1 MLELHLFVN
10 PLGMRCLRCEKDVL
24 KIDRD
29 LNTKISYQFVPLF
42 NMKTIDNTLKYYHLN
57 PHDLA
62 IRQQVSKILNQVI
75 LDYKAALFQGRKRG
89 RHYLLQLQSALIN
102 QGLDYNDELINK
114 IAHDSH
120 LDLEMFFEDRQSQLA
135 KQAFRQD
142 QKIAS
147 DLGVSETATAVV
159 FNTEDSDYGHLQPG
173 RIECLGADAFSVL
186 YENTVA
192 AVGASAHDKVGGSRL
207 TAVGRA
213 ADDDAPSGI
222 GIG

>member
-62 IRQQVSKILNQVI
+62 IRQQVSKTLNQVI

-135 KQAFRQD
+135 KQAFHQD

-159 FNTEDSDYGHLQPG
+159 FNTEDSDYVLMIPNFDYNTLINAFKSGKLARPTSLDEFVNQYRPPKLQ
-173 RIECLGADAFSVL
+173 IIQ
-186 YENTVA
+186 NNN
-192 AVGASAHDKVGGSRL
+192 
-207 TAVGRA
+207 
-213 ADDDAPSGI
+213 
-222 GIG
+222 

>member
-62 IRQQVSKILNQVI
+62 IRQQVSKTLNQVI

-89 RHYLLQLQSALIN
+89 RHYLLQLQSARIN

-135 KQAFRQD
+135 KQAFHQD

-159 FNTEDSDYGHLQPG
+159 FNTEDSDYGLMIPNFDYNTLINAFKSGKLARPTSLDEFVNQYRPPKLQ
-173 RIECLGADAFSVL
+173 IIQ
-186 YENTVA
+186 NNN
-192 AVGASAHDKVGGSRL
+192 
-207 TAVGRA
+207 
-213 ADDDAPSGI
+213 
-222 GIG
+222 

>member
-62 IRQQVSKILNQVI
+62 IRQQVSKTLNQVI

-135 KQAFRQD
+135 KQAFHQD

-159 FNTEDSDYGHLQPG
+159 FNTEDSDYCLMIPNFDYNTLINAFKSGKLARPTSLDEFVNQYRPPKLQ
-173 RIECLGADAFSVL
+173 IIQ
-186 YENTVA
+186 NNN
-192 AVGASAHDKVGGSRL
+192 
-207 TAVGRA
+207 
-213 ADDDAPSGI
+213 
-222 GIG
+222 

>member
-29 LNTKISYQFVPLF
+29 LNIKISYQFVPLF

-62 IRQQVSKILNQVI
+62 IRQQVSKTLNQVI

-135 KQAFRQD
+135 KQAFHQD

-159 FNTEDSDYGHLQPG
+159 FNTEDSDYGLMIPNFDYNTLINAFKSRKLARPTSLDEFVNQYRPPKLQ
-173 RIECLGADAFSVL
+173 IIQ
-186 YENTVA
+186 NNN
-192 AVGASAHDKVGGSRL
+192 
-207 TAVGRA
+207 
-213 ADDDAPSGI
+213 
-222 GIG
+222 

>member
-62 IRQQVSKILNQVI
+62 IRQQVSKTLNQVI

-120 LDLEMFFEDRQSQLA
+120 LDLEMFFEDQQSQLA

-159 FNTEDSDYGHLQPG
+159 FNTEDSDYGLMILNFDYNTLINAFKSGKLARPTSLDEFVNQYRPPKLQ
-173 RIECLGADAFSVL
+173 IIQ
-186 YENTVA
+186 NNN
-192 AVGASAHDKVGGSRL
+192 
-207 TAVGRA
+207 
-213 ADDDAPSGI
+213 
-222 GIG
+222 

>member
-62 IRQQVSKILNQVI
+62 IRQQVSKTLNQVI

-102 QGLDYNDELINK
+102 QRLDYNDELINK

-135 KQAFRQD
+135 KQAFHQD

-159 FNTEDSDYGHLQPG
+159 FNTEDSDYGLMIPNFDYNTLINAFKSGKLARPTSLDEFVNQYRPPKLQ
-173 RIECLGADAFSVL
+173 IIQ
-186 YENTVA
+186 NNN
-192 AVGASAHDKVGGSRL
+192 
-207 TAVGRA
+207 
-213 ADDDAPSGI
+213 
-222 GIG
+222 

>member
-62 IRQQVSKILNQVI
+62 IRQQVSKTLNQVI

-114 IAHDSH
+114 IAHDLH

-135 KQAFRQD
+135 KQAFHQD

-159 FNTEDSDYGHLQPG
+159 FNTEDSDYGLMIPNFDYNTLINAFKSGKLARPTSLDEFVNQYRPPKLQ
-173 RIECLGADAFSVL
+173 IIQ
-186 YENTVA
+186 NNN
-192 AVGASAHDKVGGSRL
+192 
-207 TAVGRA
+207 
-213 ADDDAPSGI
+213 
-222 GIG
+222 

>member
-120 LDLEMFFEDRQSQLA
+120 LDLEMFFEDMSLLA
-135 KQAFRQD
+135 
-142 QKIAS
+142 
-147 DLGVSETATAVV
+147 V
-159 FNTEDSDYGHLQPG
+159 
-173 RIECLGADAFSVL
+173 
-186 YENTVA
+186 
-192 AVGASAHDKVGGSRL
+192 
-207 TAVGRA
+207 
-213 ADDDAPSGI
+213 
-222 GIG
+222 

>member
-62 IRQQVSKILNQVI
+62 IRQQVSKTLNQVI

-89 RHYLLQLQSALIN
+89 QHYLLQLQSALIN

-120 LDLEMFFEDRQSQLA
+120 LDLEMFFEDRHRQLA
-135 KQAFRQD
+135 KQAVRQE
-142 QKIAS
+142 QKIAR

-159 FNTEDSDYGHLQPG
+159 FNTEDSDYGLMIPNFDYNTLINAFKSRKLARPTSLDEFVNQYRPPKLQ
-173 RIECLGADAFSVL
+173 IIQ
-186 YENTVA
+186 NNN
-192 AVGASAHDKVGGSRL
+192 
-207 TAVGRA
+207 
-213 ADDDAPSGI
+213 
-222 GIG
+222 

>member
-42 NMKTIDNTLKYYHLN
+42 NMKTIDSTLKYYHLN

-62 IRQQVSKILNQVI
+62 ARQQVSKTLNQII

-102 QGLDYNDELINK
+102 
-114 IAHDSH
+114 

-159 FNTEDSDYGHLQPG
+159 FNTEDSDYGLMIPNFDYNTLINAFKSGKLARSASLDEFVNQYRPPKLQ
-173 RIECLGADAFSVL
+173 IIQ
-186 YENTVA
+186 NNN
-192 AVGASAHDKVGGSRL
+192 
-207 TAVGRA
+207 
-213 ADDDAPSGI
+213 
-222 GIG
+222 

>member
-1 MLELHLFVN
+1 
-10 PLGMRCLRCEKDVL
+10 
-24 KIDRD
+24 
-29 LNTKISYQFVPLF
+29 
-42 NMKTIDNTLKYYHLN
+42 MKTIDNTLKYYHLN

-62 IRQQVSKILNQVI
+62 IRQQVSKTLNQVI

-135 KQAFRQD
+135 KQAFHQD

-159 FNTEDSDYGHLQPG
+159 FNTEDSDYGLMIPNFDYNTLINAFKSGKLARPTSLDEFVNQYRPPKLQ
-173 RIECLGADAFSVL
+173 IIQ
-186 YENTVA
+186 NNN
-192 AVGASAHDKVGGSRL
+192 
-207 TAVGRA
+207 
-213 ADDDAPSGI
+213 
-222 GIG
+222 

>member
-29 LNTKISYQFVPLF
+29 LNTKISYQFVPLS

-62 IRQQVSKILNQVI
+62 IRQQVSKTLNQVI

-135 KQAFRQD
+135 KQAFHQD

-159 FNTEDSDYGHLQPG
+159 FNTEDSDYGLMIPNFDYNTLINAFKSGKLARPTSLDEFVNQYRPPKLQ
-173 RIECLGADAFSVL
+173 IIQ
-186 YENTVA
+186 NNN
-192 AVGASAHDKVGGSRL
+192 
-207 TAVGRA
+207 
-213 ADDDAPSGI
+213 
-222 GIG
+222 

>member
-10 PLGMRCLRCEKDVL
+10 PLGMRCLRCEKDML

-29 LNTKISYQFVPLF
+29 LNTKINYQFVPLF
-42 NMKTIDNTLKYYHLN
+42 NMKTIDNTIKYYHLN

-62 IRQQVSKILNQVI
+62 IRQQVSKTLNQVI

-135 KQAFRQD
+135 KQAFLQD

-147 DLGVSETATAVV
+147 DLGVSEAATAVV
-159 FNTEDSDYGHLQPG
+159 FNTEDSDYGLMIPNFDYNTLINAFKSGKLARSAFLDEFVNQYRPPKLQ
-173 RIECLGADAFSVL
+173 IIQ
-186 YENTVA
+186 NNN
-192 AVGASAHDKVGGSRL
+192 
-207 TAVGRA
+207 
-213 ADDDAPSGI
+213 
-222 GIG
+222 